1 MISKI
6 SIQNFKSFENAEIE
20 CSNLNIMTGLNGMGK
35 SSIIQA
41 LLLLRQSQES
51 GFLQKEGLSLRG
63 GLVDIGTGKDALYEF
78 AEKEEINFSIDFINE
93 GDITTEDWIFAYE
106 ANEEGE
112 EYRYSGSDIMPYSPY
127 LEGKTPPKDLSKYS
141 LFKYD
146 KFKYLHADRWV
157 KNQYEVSDFQVVRN
171 RTLGKHGEYTAHYI
185 AYYGSRVDEHV
196 NDLLLYTGTTEK
208 SLEYQ
213 VSAWMHE
220 ISPNTT
226 VIAERIKGSDLAK
239 LRYIFKGKDRSSTE
253 ISPLN
258 VGFGITY
265 ALPVL
270 VALLNAKSGDI
281 LIIENP
287 ESHIHPKGQSA
298 LGKLIAKVASL
309 NVQIFIETHSDH
321 IINGILVAIHQHSK
335 NLEEAVTADK
345 VKINFI
351 TRKDDAFTSK
361 NVPVAV
367 LENGRL
373 KGAPRDFFDQYV
385 KDMKTI
391 IGF

>member
-6 SIQNFKSFENAEIE
+6 SIQNFKSFDNVEID
-20 CSNLNIMTGLNGMGK
+20 CSYLNIMSGLNGMGK

-41 LLLLRQSQES
+41 LLLLRQSHQS
-51 GFLQKEGLSLRG
+51 GFLQTEGLSLRG
-63 GLVDIGTGKDALYEF
+63 ELVDIGTGKDALYQF
-78 AEKEEINFSIDFINE
+78 AKKEEINFSINFFNNE
-93 GDITTEDWIFAYE
+93 ELTTEDWIFAYE

-112 EYRYSGSDIMPYSPY
+112 EYTYSGSDIMPYASKKEDTHRKN
-127 LEGKTPPKDLSKYS
+127 LDKYS
-141 LFKYD
+141 LFKHNT
-146 KFKYLHADRWV
+146 FKYLHADRWV

-171 RTLGKHGEYTAHYI
+171 RSLGKHGEYATHYI
-185 AYYGSRVDEHV
+185 AHYGTRTEEQV
-196 NDLLLYTGTTEK
+196 NDLLLYPGTLEK
-208 SLEYQ
+208 TLEYQ
-213 VSAWMHE
+213 ISAWMNE

-226 VIAERIKGSDLAK
+226 VIAEKIIGSDLAK
-239 LRYIFKGKDRSSTE
+239 LRYIFKGKNDSSTE
-253 ISPLN
+253 INPLN

-270 VALLNAKSGDI
+270 VALLNAKSEDI

-298 LGKLIAKVASL
+298 LAKLIAKVAGL
-309 NVQIFIETHSDH
+309 GVQIFIETHSDH
-321 IINGILVAIHQHSK
+321 IINGILIAINQDRK
-335 NLEEAVTADK
+335 NIDKAITPDK

-351 TRKDDAFTSK
+351 SRKDDAFTSK
-361 NVPVAV
+361 NDAISV

-373 KGAPRDFFDQYV
+373 TGAPKDFFDQYS